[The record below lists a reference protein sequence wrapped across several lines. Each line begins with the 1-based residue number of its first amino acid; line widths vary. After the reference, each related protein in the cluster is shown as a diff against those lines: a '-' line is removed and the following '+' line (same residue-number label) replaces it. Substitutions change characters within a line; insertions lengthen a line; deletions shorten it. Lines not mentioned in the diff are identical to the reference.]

1 MPDKD
6 PNAQSDFMIEKIKT
20 RPINRRKLIR
30 RTIITAAMAVIFGL
44 VACFTFLVLEPV
56 ISNWLYPEEEPQ
68 VPLVTFP
75 EDQDEMSPEDM
86 LAENIPTASPIP
98 PQYPDEPFLDE
109 EQILEILEGV
119 NLGVDLGVENYSQLY
134 SAMRDFIYND
144 SINEDGSEYR
154 AALNQYMV
162 TIRGITSNIDWF
174 DNVQESSNQTSG
186 LIIADNGI
194 ELLILVN
201 YTSLQNAESLVLD
214 LSNGTYQI
222 EAELKGVDEDTNLA
236 VVAVEINELPVE
248 WMEMGGL
255 TVATLGSSN
264 GNQLEG
270 TPVIAMGSPMGVS
283 NSIGYGIITSA
294 DMWQTRSDRN
304 YRMLLTNIYGSKNA
318 EGVLFNLK
326 GQVIGI
332 ITKNVTG
339 NDTDN
344 LICAYGITEI
354 KRIIE
359 KLSNQQ
365 EFAYLGIEGTD
376 VTRRAHT
383 DFGVPYGAFVTEVEM
398 DSPAMLAG
406 IQAGDVITAINDNT
420 VSAYSSYC
428 TQLMRMVPGQNVELT
443 VKRQAQDEY
452 REMYFNIVLETR

>member
-44 VACFTFLVLEPV
+44 IACFTFLVLEPV

-68 VPLVTFP
+68 APLVTFP

-86 LAENIPTASPIP
+86 LAENLPTASPLP
-98 PQYPDEPFLDE
+98 PEFPDEPSLGE
-109 EQILEILEGV
+109 EQILEILQ
-119 NLGVDLGVENYSQLY
+119 GVDLGVENYSQLY
-134 SAMRDFIYND
+134 SAMQDLIYND
-144 SINEDGSEYR
+144 YINEDGSGYR
-154 AALNQYMV
+154 AALSQYMV

-194 ELLILVN
+194 ELLILVD

-214 LSNGTYQI
+214 LSDGFYQI

-236 VVAVEINELPVE
+236 VVAVGINDLPAE
-248 WMEMGGL
+248 WMETGGL

-264 GNQLEG
+264 GNHLEG

-294 DMWQTRSDRN
+294 DMWQTRYDRN
-304 YRMLLTNIYGSKNA
+304 YRIFLTNIYGSKNA

-332 ITKNVTG
+332 VTKNLTG

-354 KRIIE
+354 KRIVE

-365 EFAYLGIEGTD
+365 EFAYLGIKGTN
-376 VTRRAHT
+376 VTLRAHT
-383 DFGVPYGAFVTEVEM
+383 DFGVPYGAYVTEVEM

-406 IQAGDVITAINDNT
+406 IQAGDVVTAIDGNT
-420 VSAYSSYC
+420 VSSFSGYC
-428 TQLMRMVPGQNVELT
+428 TQLIRMEPGQNVELT
-443 VKRQAQDEY
+443 VMRQAQDEY
-452 REMYFNIVLETR
+452 REMNFDIVLETR

>member
-6 PNAQSDFMIEKIKT
+6 PNAQGDFMIEKIKT

-44 VACFTFLVLEPV
+44 IACFTFLVLEPV

-75 EDQDEMSPEDM
+75 EDQEEMSPEDM
-86 LAENIPTASPIP
+86 LAENLPTASPMP
-98 PQYPDEPFLDE
+98 PEFPDEPSLGE
-109 EQILEILEGV
+109 EQIQEILE
-119 NLGVDLGVENYSQLY
+119 GVDLGVENYSQLY
-134 SAMRDFIYND
+134 SAMRDLIYKD
-144 SINEDGSEYR
+144 YINEDGSGYR
-154 AALNQYMV
+154 AALSQYMV

-194 ELLILVN
+194 ELLILVD

-214 LSNGTYQI
+214 LSDGFYQV
-222 EAELKGVDEDTNLA
+222 EAELKGVDDDTNLA
-236 VVAVEINELPVE
+236 VVAVGINNLPAE
-248 WMEMGGL
+248 WMEIGGL
-255 TVATLGSSN
+255 TVAALGSSN
-264 GNQLEG
+264 GNHLEG
-270 TPVIAMGSPMGVS
+270 TPIIAMGSPMGVS
-283 NSIGYGIITSA
+283 NSIGYGIITAA

-326 GQVIGI
+326 GQVMGI

-354 KRIIE
+354 KRIVE

-376 VTRRAHT
+376 VTLRAHT
-383 DFGVPYGAFVTEVEM
+383 DFGVPYGAYVTEVEM

-406 IQAGDVITAINDNT
+406 IQAGDVVTAIDGNA
-420 VSAYSSYC
+420 VSSYSSYC
-428 TQLMRMVPGQNVELT
+428 TQLMRMEPGQNVELT

-452 REMYFNIVLETR
+452 REMNFNIVLETR